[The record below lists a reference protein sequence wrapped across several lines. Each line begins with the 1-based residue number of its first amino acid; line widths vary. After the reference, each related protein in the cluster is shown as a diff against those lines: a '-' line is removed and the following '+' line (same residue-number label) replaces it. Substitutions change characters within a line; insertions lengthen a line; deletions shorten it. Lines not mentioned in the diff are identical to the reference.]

1 MDNQEDW
8 FRQQNKYKY
17 HEVMCIMSKKD
28 CTTAKA
34 IHQRLKGSGK
44 WIDLK
49 MFVKTNKQFNPNGLF
64 ELFSSFRSQSADEVR
79 DCLMGWI
86 YDNFNKVKSW
96 LQMALEHKTLNINH
110 CIEHMRKSTSH
121 GDDVALFLFCRMYDK
136 HAYVHTAEY
145 GWSTLPYKITMP
157 VS

>member
-1 MDNQEDW
+1 MDEQEDY

-17 HEVMCIMSKKD
+17 LKLICIISKKD

-49 MFVKTNKQFNPNGLF
+49 RFIKTNKQFNPNGLF
-64 ELFSSFRSQSADEVR
+64 ELFSSYSNQSTDDIR

-86 YDNFNKVKSW
+86 YDNFNNVKSW
-96 LQMALEHKTLNINH
+96 LRMALEHKKLNIN
-110 CIEHMRKSTSH
+110 
-121 GDDVALFLFCRMYDK
+121 D
-136 HAYVHTAEY
+136 
-145 GWSTLPYKITMP
+145 
-157 VS
+157 